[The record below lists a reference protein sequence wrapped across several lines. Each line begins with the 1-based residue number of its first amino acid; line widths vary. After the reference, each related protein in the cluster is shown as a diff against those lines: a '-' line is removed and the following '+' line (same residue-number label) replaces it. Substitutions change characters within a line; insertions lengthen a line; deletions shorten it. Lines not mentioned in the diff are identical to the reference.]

1 MEKSSFLGHL
11 QELRSRILKSLVV
24 ILTCFLALVYFSN
37 DIYLMLS
44 EPLLSFLPDD
54 SSMIATEVASPFLT
68 PLKLTFYVSLLLS
81 MPFLLNQIWKFIA
94 PGMYENEKSLS
105 FLLMLSSLI
114 LFYLGVLF
122 TYFLVLPLVF
132 SFFTAAAPDG
142 ILIMTDISRYLDFV
156 LSMMFAFSIA
166 FEIPVF
172 IFLLIWSGISSSEG
186 LRSKRPYVII
196 ACFTVGMLV
205 TPPDVI
211 SQSLLAIPAWILFE
225 LGIVMAN
232 LLVNKKEEK
241 L

>member
-37 DIYLMLS
+37 DIYLILS

-172 IFLLIWSGISSSEG
+172 IFLLIWSGISSSEN

-196 ACFTVGMLV
+196 GCFTVGMLV

-225 LGIVMAN
+225 LGIVLAN
-232 LLVNKKEEK
+232 LFVKKTEEK

>member
-37 DIYLMLS
+37 DIYLILS

-105 FLLMLSSLI
+105 FLLMLTSLI

-172 IFLLIWSGISSSEG
+172 IFLLIWSGISSSEN

-196 ACFTVGMLV
+196 GCFSVGMLV

>member
-1 MEKSSFLGHL
+1 
-11 QELRSRILKSLVV
+11 
-24 ILTCFLALVYFSN
+24 
-37 DIYLMLS
+37 
-44 EPLLSFLPDD
+44 
-54 SSMIATEVASPFLT
+54 
-68 PLKLTFYVSLLLS
+68 
-81 MPFLLNQIWKFIA
+81 MPFLLNQIWRFIA

-105 FLLMLSSLI
+105 FLLMLSSLL

-132 SFFTAAAPDG
+132 GFFTGAAPDG

-156 LSMMFAFSIA
+156 LSMMFAFSFA
-166 FEIPVF
+166 FEIPIF
-172 IFLLIWSGISSSEG
+172 IFLLIWSGISNSES

-196 ACFTVGMLV
+196 GCFTVGMLI

-225 LGIVMAN
+225 LGIVMASF
-232 LLVNKKEEK
+232 LVEKKDRE

>member
-11 QELRSRILKSLVV
+11 EELRSRIIRSLIV
-24 ILTCFLALVYFSN
+24 ILVCFLGLIYFSN
-37 DIYLMLS
+37 DIYLSLS
-44 EPLLSFLPDD
+44 QPLMRFLPSD

-68 PLKLTFYVSLLLS
+68 PLKLTFYASLLIS
-81 MPFLLNQIWKFIA
+81 MPFLLNQIWRFIA

-105 FLLMLSSLI
+105 FLLMLSSLL
-114 LFYLGVLF
+114 LFYLGILF

-132 SFFTAAAPDG
+132 SFFTGSAPDG

-156 LSMMFAFSIA
+156 LSMMFAFSFA
-166 FEIPVF
+166 FEIPIF
-172 IFLLIWSGISSSEG
+172 IFLLIWSGISSSES

-196 ACFTVGMLV
+196 GCFTVGMLI

-225 LGIVMAN
+225 LGIVLASFF
-232 LLVNKKEEK
+232 VEKKNNE